1 MAEAGA
7 RPWARSDEKHQA
19 IVRAAREVFLSN
31 GYLGTNMDLIA
42 SRSGVSKQT
51 VYTHFGNKETLFLE
65 IVGSMTGDAG
75 DRVHHAR
82 AELGAGEDLEQ
93 YLVAF
98 AQRQLLVVMTPD
110 LLQLRR
116 LVIGEVGRFPE
127 LAQVLYQRGPQRAID
142 EIEAMFARLDASGRL
157 PLDDPAAAAEWFNWL
172 VMAAPLNRAMMLG
185 DAAIPPEDD
194 LRRHAAQAVRVFL
207 TAFPPPPIK
216 GG

>member
-1 MAEAGA
+1 MAETGA

-51 VYTHFGNKETLFLE
+51 IYTHFGSKEALFIA

-75 DRVHHAR
+75 DRVHHER
-82 AELGAGEDLEQ
+82 PDLGDDEDLEE
-93 YLVAF
+93 YLRAF
-98 AQRQLLVVMTPD
+98 AQRQLLIVMVPE

-127 LAQVLYQRGPQRAID
+127 LAAVLYERGPQRAIA
-142 EIEAMFARLDASGRL
+142 EITTMFERLCDRGRL
-157 PLDDPAAAAEWFNWL
+157 VVDDPAVAAEWFNWL

-185 DAAIPPEDD
+185 DAAIPAEDD
-194 LRRHAAQAVRVFL
+194 LRRHAAEAVRIFL
-207 TAFPPPPIK
+207 TAFGPPSP
-216 GG
+216 

>member
-7 RPWARSDEKHQA
+7 RPWARSDEKHRA

-51 VYTHFGNKETLFLE
+51 VYTHFGSKEALFVE
-65 IVGSMTGDAG
+65 IVGSMTGTAG
-75 DRVHHAR
+75 DRVHHDR
-82 AELGAGEDLEQ
+82 PELGDDADLEA
-93 YLVAF
+93 YLRAF
-98 AQRQLLVVMTPD
+98 AERQLRIVTEPE

-127 LAQVLYQRGPQRAID
+127 LAKVLYERGPQRAIA
-142 EIEAMFARLDASGRL
+142 ELTAMFEPLRARELLAG
-157 PLDDPAAAAEWFNWL
+157 DPAAMAEWFNWL

-185 DAAIPPEDD
+185 DSAVPADDD
-194 LRRHAAQAVRVFL
+194 LRRHVAEAVRIFL
-207 TAFPPPPIK
+207 TAFAP
-216 GG
+216 

>member
-7 RPWARSDEKHQA
+7 RPWARSDEKHLA
-19 IVRAAREVFLSN
+19 IVRAAREVFLGN

-51 VYTHFGNKETLFLE
+51 VYTHFGNKEALFLE

-75 DRVHHAR
+75 DLVHHDR
-82 AELGAGEDLEQ
+82 PELGADEDLEA

-127 LAQVLYQRGPQRAID
+127 LAKVLYERGPQRAMD
-142 EIEAMFARLDASGRL
+142 EIRAMFERLRDGGRL
-157 PLDDPAAAAEWFNWL
+157 VVDDPAAAAEWFNWL

-185 DAAIPPEDD
+185 DDAVPSEDD
-194 LRRHAAQAVRVFL
+194 LRRHVEEAVRIFL
-207 TAFPPPPIK
+207 AAFPPP
-216 GG
+216 G

>member
-1 MAEAGA
+1 MAQTGA

-51 VYTHFGNKETLFLE
+51 VYTHFGSKEALFVE

-75 DRVHHAR
+75 DRVHHER
-82 AELGAGEDLEQ
+82 PELGDDAELEA
-93 YLVAF
+93 YLRGF
-98 AQRQLLVVMTPD
+98 AERQLRIVTEPE

-127 LAQVLYQRGPQRAID
+127 LAKVLYERGPQRAIG
-142 EIEAMFARLDASGRL
+142 ELTAMFEVLRERGLLTGAE
-157 PLDDPAAAAEWFNWL
+157 PAEAAEWFNWL

-185 DAAIPPEDD
+185 DAAVPGDD
-194 LRRHAAQAVRVFL
+194 ELRRHVAEAVRIFL
-207 TAFPPPPIK
+207 TAFGPTPPR
-216 GG
+216 